1 LSPPAQFTL
10 FGFFE
15 YPEFTGHKRS
25 CGSLLECSLT
35 VMHQGLLR
43 GEGAVTADL
52 SYDYSNNNHDLQVG
66 SFDML
71 FWIVVTIVLLNC
83 VFGIMLDTFAALRKE
98 QEKQQDTVHN
108 YCFICCAH
116 RSAFASPREFA
127 DHREQEHSLKDYVYL
142 MQRVSTLPKMERSGF
157 ESFVAQ
163 CVATHETKWMP
174 IGESIRLSS
183 AADKGKEGGAGGSD
197 DDEDDDNDA
206 HGGGASGVS
215 LSEEAMKKM
224 LLDMEAKI
232 MAEIMALKEAQQ
244 KSDAGSGGRSPT
256 KRQPAPPSVPSLN
269 MRSIGL
275 ARGAGDD
282 QPTEL

>member
-1 LSPPAQFTL
+1 VQFTL

-15 YPEFTGHKRS
+15 YPEFTGHERS

-43 GEGAVTADL
+43 GEGAVTAEL
-52 SYDYSNNNHDLQVG
+52 SYDYSNNNHHLQVG

-98 QEKQQDTVHN
+98 QEIQTDTVHN

-163 CVATHETKWMP
+163 CVATHETRWMP

-183 AADKGKEGGAGGSD
+183 AADKGEEGGAGGSD
-197 DDEDDDNDA
+197 DDEDDDDDA
-206 HGGGASGVS
+206 PGAGAGGVS

-232 MAEIMALKEAQQ
+232 MAEITALKEAHQ
-244 KSDAGSGGRSPT
+244 KGGAGSGGKLPS

-269 MRSIGL
+269 MRSIKL
-275 ARGAGDD
+275 AHGAGDD